1 MTRIGLAVALAI
13 ALLVGVIFGIY
24 PDLDIRISRL
34 FLERGVIPIPFALRI
49 DPFLMAVRN
58 AALWIETAV
67 VAPAIVALLIKIIL
81 PRTRLILP
89 GRAAVFLVTTL
100 VLAPGL
106 FVNVLAKDN
115 WGRPRPI
122 DIPEFGGDQPFVP
135 WWDPRGV
142 CDKNCSFVAGDPSGA
157 FWMLAPASLAPPSLR
172 PAAYAAALTFGVGIG
187 LLRIAFG
194 AHFFSDVVFSGF
206 FTFLIVWLMHG
217 LIYRWPRTRFSD
229 AAVERTIERVM
240 LPVDAFFAVIIRR
253 LLERMRRFRGEGEPR
268 DRPPIRLL
276 EWFKAQMSAGHS
288 GAASSAIL
296 LFRRSSLAIPDA
308 ASWSNA
314 LRRIRPAVGGQPR
327 ADAPPRHPT
336 TDPTNLP

>member
-13 ALLVGVIFGIY
+13 ALLVGLIFGLY
-24 PDLDIRISRL
+24 PDFDIQISRL
-34 FLERGVIPIPFALRI
+34 FLERGVIPFGLRI
-49 DPFLMAVRN
+49 DPFLMGVRN
-58 AALWIETAV
+58 GALWLEAAV

-89 GRAAVFLVTTL
+89 GRSAVFLVTTL

-229 AAVERTIERVM
+229 EAVERTIERVM
-240 LPVDAFFAVIIRR
+240 LPVDACFAAAIGRLSEHVRHLRRAGASGDQPPSR
-253 LLERMRRFRGEGEPR
+253 LL
-268 DRPPIRLL
+268 DRVG
-276 EWFKAQMSAGHS
+276 AQISAGRG
-288 GAASSAIL
+288 GAANSAIL
-296 LFRRSSLAIPDA
+296 LFKSSSLTIPDA
-308 ASWSNA
+308 AGWSTA
-314 LRRIRPAVGGQPR
+314 RRRARPALDEKPT
-327 ADAPPRHPT
+327 ADASPEHPA
-336 TDPTNLP
+336 TDPTNRL